1 MNPADKDWTSV
12 SRYRLPN
19 DSPGFVLW
27 SRFMRWQRELNV
39 ELRPLGLTQPQFAI
53 LAVCGWLSRE
63 GREVTQQHVV
73 DFLDL
78 DRMHVSQILSR
89 LESAGLVS
97 RQTSP
102 SDARAK
108 AVTLTAAGRMRLAQS
123 MPLVEA
129 FDQRFFDVA

>member
-1 MNPADKDWTSV
+1 
-12 SRYRLPN
+12 
-19 DSPGFVLW
+19 
-27 SRFMRWQRELNV
+27 MRWQRELNV